1 MKELLKAKARP
12 LLIIRKM
19 TPASEALPVHRC
31 FHHLQ
36 ERLSPLVSVT
46 TGKVHPWV
54 PRTLLAY
61 HLLIVYQLDELARH
75 YHQVLPS
82 VVATTYYQ
90 ITIDPWIGSP
100 DQGNISIETRRER
113 FGKFIGLSKDIMQNR
128 PFDGDTKADVA
139 N

>member
-1 MKELLKAKARP
+1 MP
-12 LLIIRKM
+12 L
-19 TPASEALPVHRC
+19 ASEALPVHRC

-36 ERLSPLVSVT
+36 TRLSPLVSVT
-46 TGKVHPWV
+46 TGNVHPWF

-61 HLLIVYQLDELARH
+61 HLLTVDQLDELARH

-82 VVATTYYQ
+82 VASTTYYP